1 MSRANQQNNSLL
13 RTATHLALLSA
24 LAASFTGACVS
35 SGNGNSASGGAT
47 SLGGTTEG
55 TGGATSLGGTTES
68 AGGNTSAGGASS
80 AGGANGC
87 NLASGVVDGCQAVPN
102 PAIFSI
108 DNSCN
113 IGIWAPDG
121 ASFAGFWGP
130 WCTSTIAGST
140 TCDSLTKTCSGG
152 SLHVSGTYSGIT
164 TGNGNAGL
172 GTYQEVHGGDSGAG
186 CPKMDIAGFTGV
198 TIDINVT
205 TVPNN
210 YIYFGLSLADGNSA
224 DKDITPVAG
233 PNTYKFPF
241 ASFTN
246 KNKCGSLTE
255 PGVTRFTIA
264 FAWFSDNASH
274 AVDVTF
280 SNIGFY

>member
-13 RTATHLALLSA
+13 RKTTHLGLLGA
-24 LAASFTGACVS
+24 LAASFASACVS
-35 SGNGNSASGGAT
+35 SSNGNNATGGTSASAGGDTSGGGAN
-47 SLGGTTEG
+47 G
-55 TGGATSLGGTTES
+55 TGGATTATSLP
-68 AGGNTSAGGASS
+68 A
-80 AGGANGC
+80 C
-87 NLASGVVDGCQAVPN
+87 NLTGVVDGCQAVPN
-102 PAIFSI
+102 PPMFSI

-113 IGIWAPDG
+113 IGLWALDG

-152 SLHVSGTYSGIT
+152 SLHLSGSYSGLS

-172 GTYQEVHGGDSGAG
+172 GTYQEVHGDAGAG
-186 CPKMDIAGFTGV
+186 CPMMNITGFTGV

-210 YIYFGLSLADGNSA
+210 YIYFGLSLANGNSA
-224 DKDITPVAG
+224 DKDITTVPG
-233 PNTYKFPF
+233 LQSLKFPF
-241 ASFTN
+241 ASFAN

-264 FAWFSDNASH
+264 FAWFNDNASH
-274 AVDVTF
+274 PVDVTF
-280 SNIGFY
+280 SNLGFY